1 MRAGKDG
8 SGQVSDVGLPA
19 AEEARGRL
27 VRSASVITLLT
38 LASRLTGYARDRTI
52 AAVFGAGAASDVFY
66 TAFRIPNLLRQLVA
80 EGALPGVFIPA
91 YAEKRKHG
99 SPEEA
104 RVFAA
109 RILSALT
116 LVVSAITVAGILF
129 APAIVRVLAKG
140 FASTPGKIPLTIFL
154 TRLMFPYL
162 CFISVAALLQAILN
176 AHGKFAVSAMSPILL
191 NLSIVLGAA
200 VLAPRFDEPTVAL
213 AVGVLAGG
221 ILQMAIQIP
230 AVRSLRALGR
240 WELRLSDPAVR
251 SVFVLLVPRLFGFG
265 IYAITVALSTRFA
278 SVFGDGAV
286 SYLTFGNRVI
296 ELVRGGFVISVSTAI
311 LPLLAQ
317 QALETDPRSF
327 KDTLRFGLRLVA
339 FVTVPWAVG
348 LAVLRETVIAALFQ
362 GGRFGP
368 AATAA
373 TAEALAYYAIGL
385 FFISS
390 SSLLVFAHYARKD
403 TRTPVLCA
411 AVNLVIFVLVSL
423 ALRPWGVASV
433 AFATSCGAIANFVLL
448 LAFLRRREGRLGLRE
463 LMTTLWK
470 VVAASAVMAVVAGR
484 GAAWLLAAH
493 PPQTAGE
500 RILFLAVATFAGM
513 VVYLGMSFLLR
524 AKEPGEFVRL
534 LRMRQS
540 PRPPDAL
547 P

>member
-1 MRAGKDG
+1 M
-8 SGQVSDVGLPA
+8 SDAALPTD
-19 AEEARGRL
+19 EARGRL

-52 AAVFGAGAASDVFY
+52 AAFFGASAASDVFY

-91 YAEKRKHG
+91 YAEKRAKG
-99 SPEEA
+99 SADEA
-104 RVFAA
+104 RLFAA

-116 LVVSAITVAGILF
+116 IIVTAITVAGIVF
-129 APAIVRVLAKG
+129 APGIVRLLAKG

-176 AHGKFAVSAMSPILL
+176 AHGRFAVSAMSPIFL
-191 NLSIVLGAA
+191 NVSIIFAA
-200 VLAPRFDEPTVAL
+200 VLLAPRFREPTVAL
-213 AVGVLAGG
+213 AIGVLAGG
-221 ILQMAIQIP
+221 VLQMAVQIRP
-230 AVRSLRALGR
+230 ALALSAIGKWSVRFA
-240 WELRLSDPAVR
+240 DPAVR
-251 SVFVLLVPRLFGFG
+251 AVFVLLLPRLFGFG
-265 IYAITVALSTRFA
+265 IYAINNALSTRFA

-317 QALETDPRSF
+317 QALEEDPRSF

-339 FVTVPWAVG
+339 FVTIPWAVG
-348 LAVLRETVIAALFQ
+348 LAVLRHPVIAALFQ

-373 TAEALAYYAIGL
+373 TAQALSFYAIGL

-390 SSLLVFAHYARKD
+390 NSLLVFAHYARKD

-411 AVNLVIFVLVSL
+411 AVDLTVFVLASL
-423 ALRPWGVASV
+423 AFRPWGVGSV
-433 AFATSCGAIANFVLL
+433 AFATSCGAAANFFLL
-448 LAFLRRREGRLGLRE
+448 LTFLRRREGRLGLKE
-463 LMTTLWK
+463 
-470 VVAASAVMAVVAGR
+470 VAASLARVLASAAAMAFVVSR
-484 GAAWLLAAH
+484 GAAWALQAH
-493 PPQTAGE
+493 PPGSTGE
-500 RILFLAVATFAGM
+500 RLLLVIVSTAVGM
-513 VVYLGMSFLLR
+513 VVYLSVALLLR
-524 AKEPGEFVRL
+524 SREPREFVRL
-534 LRMRQS
+534 LTQRRHRAR
-540 PRPPDAL
+540 RP
-547 P
+547 

>member
-1 MRAGKDG
+1 L
-8 SGQVSDVGLPA
+8 SDSAPPPD
-19 AEEARGRL
+19 EARGRL

-52 AAVFGAGAASDVFY
+52 AALFGASAASDVFY

-80 EGALPGVFIPA
+80 EGALPGVFIPS

-104 RVFAA
+104 RAFAA

-116 LVVSAITVAGILF
+116 LLVTVLTAAGIVF
-129 APAIVRVLAKG
+129 APAVVRGLAKG
-140 FASTPGKIPLTIFL
+140 FASTPGKIPLTILL

-162 CFISVAALLQAILN
+162 CFISIAALLQAVLN
-176 AHGKFAVSAMSPILL
+176 AHGRFAVSAMSPILL
-191 NLSIVLGAA
+191 NLSIVAGAV
-200 VLAPRFDEPTVAL
+200 VLAPRFREPTVAL

-221 ILQMAIQIP
+221 ILQMAVQIP
-230 AVRSLRALGR
+230 AVRSLRAIGP
-240 WELRLSDPAVR
+240 WELKLSDPAVR
-251 SVFVLLVPRLFGFG
+251 GVFVLLVPRLFGFG
-265 IYAITVALSTRFA
+265 IYAITIALSTRFA

-317 QALETDPRSF
+317 QALEPDSSSF

-373 TAEALAYYAIGL
+373 TAEALSYYAIGL

-411 AVNLVIFVLVSL
+411 AVDLTVFILVSL
-423 ALRPWGVASV
+423 VLRSWAWLRSPSRPPAARSR
-433 AFATSCGAIANFVLL
+433 TLSCCS
-448 LAFLRRREGRLGLRE
+448 R
-463 LMTTLWK
+463 
-470 VVAASAVMAVVAGR
+470 SCDAGR
-484 GAAWLLAAH
+484 GASASRSS
-493 PPQTAGE
+493 QIRSG
-500 RILFLAVATFAGM
+500 R
-513 VVYLGMSFLLR
+513 SS
-524 AKEPGEFVRL
+524 
-534 LRMRQS
+534 Q
-540 PRPPDAL
+540 PRR
-547 P
+547 

>member
-1 MRAGKDG
+1 MPSSHDG
-8 SGQVSDVGLPA
+8 PGSLTDPAPA

-52 AAVFGAGAASDVFY
+52 AVLFGASAASDVFY

-80 EGALPGVFIPA
+80 EGALPGVFIPS

-99 SPEEA
+99 STEDA

-140 FASTPGKIPLTIFL
+140 FGSTPGKIPLTVFL

-162 CFISVAALLQAILN
+162 CFISVAALLQAVLN

-191 NLSIVLGAA
+191 NLSIVVGAT
-200 VLAPRFDEPTVAL
+200 VLAPRFEEPTVAL
-213 AVGVLAGG
+213 AIGVLVGG
-221 ILQMAIQIP
+221 ILQMAVQIP
-230 AVRSLRALGR
+230 AVRSLRAIGR

-251 SVFVLLVPRLFGFG
+251 GVFVLLVPRLFGFG
-265 IYAITVALSTRFA
+265 IYAITIALSTRFA

-317 QALETDPRSF
+317 QALEPDPGSF

-411 AVNLVIFVLVSL
+411 AVDLAVFVLVSIV
-423 ALRPWGVASV
+423 LRPWGVPSV

-448 LAFLRRREGRLGLRE
+448 LAFLRRREGRLGLKD
-463 LMTTLWK
+463 LATTVWK
-470 VVAASAVMAVVAGR
+470 VLAASAAMAVIAGR

-493 PPQTAGE
+493 PPRSGAE
-500 RILFLAVATFAGM
+500 RVVFLAVATLAGM
-513 VVYLGMSFLLR
+513 VVYLGTALLLR
-524 AKEPGEFVRL
+524 AREPGEFVRL
-534 LRMRQS
+534 LRMRRA
-540 PRPPDAL
+540 PRPPAGS

>member
-1 MRAGKDG
+1 
-8 SGQVSDVGLPA
+8 
-19 AEEARGRL
+19 
-27 VRSASVITLLT
+27 
-38 LASRLTGYARDRTI
+38 
-52 AAVFGAGAASDVFY
+52 
-66 TAFRIPNLLRQLVA
+66 
-80 EGALPGVFIPA
+80 
-91 YAEKRKHG
+91 
-99 SPEEA
+99 
-104 RVFAA
+104 
-109 RILSALT
+109 
-116 LVVSAITVAGILF
+116 
-129 APAIVRVLAKG
+129 
-140 FASTPGKIPLTIFL
+140 
-154 TRLMFPYL
+154 
-162 CFISVAALLQAILN
+162 
-176 AHGKFAVSAMSPILL
+176 
-191 NLSIVLGAA
+191 
-200 VLAPRFDEPTVAL
+200 
-213 AVGVLAGG
+213 
-221 ILQMAIQIP
+221 
-230 AVRSLRALGR
+230 
-240 WELRLSDPAVR
+240 
-251 SVFVLLVPRLFGFG
+251 VFVLLVPRLFGFG

-317 QALETDPRSF
+317 QALEADPRSF

-403 TRTPVLCA
+403 TRTPVFCA

-463 LMTTLWK
+463 LATTLWK
-470 VVAASAVMAVVAGR
+470 VVAASAAMAVIAGR

-493 PPQTAGE
+493 PPRTAGE

-513 VVYLGMSFLLR
+513 VVYLGMAFLLR

-534 LRMRQS
+534 LRMRRA

>member
-1 MRAGKDG
+1 MSRADER
-8 SGQVSDVGLPA
+8 LPEVTDA
-19 AEEARGRL
+19 LLPAEEARGKL

-38 LASRLTGYARDRTI
+38 LASRLTGYARDKTI
-52 AAVFGAGAASDVFY
+52 AAFFGASAASDVFY

-80 EGALPGVFIPA
+80 EGALPGVFIPS
-91 YAEKRKHG
+91 YAERRKNG
-99 SPEEA
+99 SVEDA

-116 LVVSAITVAGILF
+116 LIVSAITVSGILF
-129 APAIVRVLAKG
+129 APAIVRLLAKG
-140 FASTPGKIPLTIFL
+140 FASTPGKIPLTVYL

-162 CFISVAALLQAILN
+162 CFISVAALLQAVLN
-176 AHGKFAVSAMSPILL
+176 AHGRFAISAMSPILL
-191 NLSIVLGAA
+191 NLAIIFGAV
-200 VLAPRFDEPTVAL
+200 VLAPRFREPTVAL
-213 AVGVLAGG
+213 AVGVLIGG
-221 ILQMAIQIP
+221 ILQMAVQIP
-230 AVRSLRALGR
+230 SARSLSAIGKWNVRF
-240 WELRLSDPAVR
+240 SDPAVR
-251 SVFVLLVPRLFGFG
+251 AVFFLLVPRLFGFG
-265 IYAITVALSTRFA
+265 IYAITIALSTRFA

-317 QALETDPRSF
+317 QALEEDRGPF

-339 FVTVPWAVG
+339 FVTIPWAVG

-362 GGRFGP
+362 GGRFG
-368 AATAA
+368 ATATAA
-373 TAEALAYYAIGL
+373 TAQALSFYAIGL

-411 AVNLVIFVLVSL
+411 AADLAVFVSVSI

-463 LMTTLWK
+463 LAATLTR
-470 VVAASAVMAVVAGR
+470 VLAASAAMALIAGR
-484 GAAWLLAAH
+484 GAAWGLTAYA
-493 PPQTAGE
+493 PRTAGE
-500 RILFLAVATFAGM
+500 RFLFLAVATIVGM
-513 VVYLGMSFLLR
+513 IVYLGVAMLLR
-524 AKEPGEFVRL
+524 ATEPREFVRL
-534 LRMRQS
+534 LRMRAPRRPGAS
-540 PRPPDAL
+540 P
-547 P
+547 

>member
-1 MRAGKDG
+1 MPSGHDG
-8 SGQVSDVGLPA
+8 PASLSDPAPA
-19 AEEARGRL
+19 AEEARGSL
-27 VRSASVITLLT
+27 VRSATVITLLT

-99 SPEEA
+99 SAEEA
-104 RVFAA
+104 RLFAA

-116 LVVSAITVAGILF
+116 VVVSAITVAGILF

-140 FASTPGKIPLTIFL
+140 FASTPGKIPLTVFL

-162 CFISVAALLQAILN
+162 CFISIAALLQAILN

-191 NLSIVLGAA
+191 NISIVAGAA
-200 VLAPRFDEPTVAL
+200 VLAPRFREPTVAL
-213 AVGVLAGG
+213 AVGVLIGG
-221 ILQMAIQIP
+221 ILQMAVQIP

-240 WELRLSDPAVR
+240 WDLRLTDPAVR
-251 SVFVLLVPRLFGFG
+251 GVFVLLVPRLFGFG
-265 IYAITVALSTRFA
+265 IYAITIALSTRFA

-311 LPLLAQ
+311 LPLLAR
-317 QALETDPRSF
+317 QALEPDPRTF

-362 GGRFGP
+362 GGRFGS

-411 AVNLVIFVLVSL
+411 AVNLVIFVVVSL

-433 AFATSCGAIANFVLL
+433 AFATSCGAVANFVLL
-448 LAFLRRREGRLGLRE
+448 LAFLRRREGPLGLRE
-463 LMTTLWK
+463 LATTVWK
-470 VVAASAVMAVVAGR
+470 VLVASAVMAVIAGR
-484 GAAWLLAAH
+484 GAAWLMAAH
-493 PPQTAGE
+493 PPRTAGD
-500 RILFLAVATFAGM
+500 RLLFLAVATFAGM
-513 VVYLGMSFLLR
+513 VVYLGTSLLLR
-524 AKEPGEFVRL
+524 ATEPREFVRL
-534 LRMRQS
+534 LRMRRT
-540 PRPPDAL
+540 PRGAGGNP
-547 P
+547 

>member
-1 MRAGKDG
+1 L
-8 SGQVSDVGLPA
+8 SDAAVP

-27 VRSASVITLLT
+27 VRSASVITLAT
-38 LASRLTGYARDRTI
+38 LASRVTGYARDRTI
-52 AAVFGAGAASDVFY
+52 AALFGAGAASDAFY

-80 EGALPGVFIPA
+80 EGALPGVFIPS

-99 SPEEA
+99 SPEDV
-104 RVFAA
+104 RIFVA

-116 LVVSAITVAGILF
+116 LLVSAITVAGILF
-129 APAIVRVLAKG
+129 APQIVRVLAKG
-140 FASTPGKIPLTIFL
+140 FASTPGKIPLTVFL

-191 NLSIVLGAA
+191 NLSIVAGAA
-200 VLAPRFDEPTVAL
+200 LLAPRFREPTVAL

-221 ILQMAIQIP
+221 ILQMAVQIP

-240 WELRLSDPAVR
+240 WELSLSDPAVR
-251 SVFVLLVPRLFGFG
+251 AVFVLLVPRLFGFG
-265 IYAITVALSTRFA
+265 IYAINTALSTRFA

-317 QALETDPRSF
+317 QALDSDPRSF

-339 FVTVPWAVG
+339 FVTIPWAVG

-362 GGRFGP
+362 GGRFGLD
-368 AATAA
+368 ATAA
-373 TAEALAYYAIGL
+373 TAQALSFYALGL

-390 SSLLVFAHYARKD
+390 NGLLVFAHYARKD

-411 AVNLVIFVLVSL
+411 AVDLTVFVLVSQF
-423 ALRPWGVASV
+423 LRHWGVASV
-433 AFATSCGAIANFVLL
+433 AFATSCGAAANFVLL
-448 LAFLRRREGRLGLRE
+448 LGFLRRREGRLGGRE
-463 LMTTLWK
+463 LAASLAR
-470 VVAASAVMAVVAGR
+470 VVAAAAAMGLVVSR
-484 GAAWLLAAH
+484 GTAWALAAH
-493 PPQTAGE
+493 PPGTTGE
-500 RILFLAVATFAGM
+500 RLLFLVVATSIGM
-513 VVYLGMSFLLR
+513 VVYLSVAIALSSP
-524 AKEPGEFVRL
+524 EPREFVRL
-534 LRMRQS
+534 LTRRPGRQRS
-540 PRPPDAL
+540 P
-547 P
+547 